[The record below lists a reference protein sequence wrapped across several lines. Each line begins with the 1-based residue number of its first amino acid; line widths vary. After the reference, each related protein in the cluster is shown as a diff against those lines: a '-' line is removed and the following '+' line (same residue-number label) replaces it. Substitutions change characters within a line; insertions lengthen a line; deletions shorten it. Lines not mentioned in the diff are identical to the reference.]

1 MSNFNFK
8 NPIVLSLITFFIITM
23 FQVYQNYY
31 KNKVQNDDYTKPCP
45 YHMMKAPIIA
55 AIVTW
60 LVTNFLLESLENN
73 QVENQVDK
81 KVTFNSKILPNNFSP
96 ENTLKN
102 IYTEQPDF

>member
-1 MSNFNFK
+1 MYNFNFK

-23 FQVYQNYY
+23 FQIYQNYY

-45 YHMMKAPIIA
+45 YHMMKAPIIS

-73 QVENQVDK
+73 QIEK
-81 KVTFNSKILPNNFSP
+81 KVVFNTEIVSNNFSP

-102 IYTEQPDF
+102 IFTDQPDF